1 MKATRPGGDALLALA
16 RDFMEAR
23 IFLTAAELDLFTLL
37 ARKSLSA
44 AEVTAQL
51 RGDARA
57 VAILL
62 DALAAMGLLR
72 KSRQRYRCAPV
83 LAPLLASDSPD
94 SLRPMVLHSASLWER
109 WTELTGL
116 VRGDEAAR
124 ARAYAPRG
132 VDRMRAFIG
141 AMHVVARGRA
151 PEIVRQIKPGR
162 ARALL
167 DIGGASGTFLME
179 FLRVVPQ
186 MRATLFD
193 LAGPIELAR
202 ERLGAAGLLERVT
215 LASGDFYVDE
225 LPGGHDLAL
234 LSAIIHQNSS
244 AQNVELYRKAWR
256 ALVPGGR
263 LVIRDHVISPERTVP
278 RGGAIFAV
286 NMLCGTHGGNV
297 YTFKEIR
304 GDLVAAGFVRARWL
318 QKGDDRMNGLV
329 EAFRPR

>member
-1 MKATRPGGDALLALA
+1 MKPPHQGAETLLALA
-16 RDFMEAR
+16 RGFMESR

-37 ARKSLSA
+37 ARKGLTA
-44 AEVTAQL
+44 TEVTAQV

-72 KSRQRYRCAPV
+72 KTRQRYRCPPGLV
-83 LAPLLASDSPD
+83 PLLASDSPD
-94 SLRPMVLHSASLWER
+94 SIRPMVLHSASMWER
-109 WTELTGL
+109 WAELTGL

-132 VDRMRAFIG
+132 ADRMRAFIG
-141 AMHVVARGRA
+141 AMHVVARARA
-151 PEIVRQIKPGR
+151 PEIVRQIKPDR

-167 DIGGASGTFLME
+167 DIGGASGTFLIE
-179 FLRVVPQ
+179 FLRAVPQ

-193 LAGPIELAR
+193 LPGPIELAR
-202 ERLGAAGLLERVT
+202 ERLAEAGVLDRVT
-215 LASGDFYVDE
+215 LVAGDFYADE

-234 LSAIIHQNSS
+234 LSAIIHQNSP
-244 AQNVELYRKAWR
+244 AQNLDLYRKTWR
-256 ALVPGGR
+256 ALAPGGR
-263 LVIRDHVISPERTVP
+263 LVIRDHVVSPDRTAP

-286 NMLCGTHGGNV
+286 NMLCGTPGGNV
-297 YTFKEIR
+297 CTFKEIR
-304 GDLVAAGFVRARWL
+304 DGLVEAGFVRARLL